1 MKNQYVQI
9 QNWSNVKNLKY
20 ALWRDFFMNKNFRNL
35 VAYAFIVM
43 MPIFLVATI
52 FSWQV
57 NVAQAVKCS
66 DSNNAPY
73 DMSGYRSNVGST
85 YQFKIQAASGGST
98 GWGTDVYTQ
107 DSRLDFMVIHAG
119 ALTVGQT
126 GIVRVTVLGP
136 QSSYTGSARNYIRT
150 SDYGYINGI
159 SYSVVLQQACTSP
172 DYFAYCNVTTDTNYG
187 GYSCHGTCYNGN
199 GNYPTCTL
207 PAATY
212 SCSGTQPSNSS
223 MWDSTTGL
231 PSSAS
236 YTYSSY
242 NSSTQC
248 EYYCNSGYTWNG
260 SSCAA
265 PTYSC
270 SGTQPSNSS
279 MWDSTTGLPSSAS
292 YTYSSYNSSAQCEYS
307 CNSGY
312 TWNGSSCA
320 APTYSCSGTQP
331 SNSSMWDATSG
342 LTSPASYVYS
352 GSNTSAQCEYACAS
366 GYTLSGGSCVP
377 ISATVTN
384 FKICLNSCTSGS
396 PYSVPP
402 SSGLEK
408 FSFGLSDPAKILY
421 ACSGAADC
429 ITSTNTPV
437 PSTWSA
443 NTDADGQN
451 AVDLEIMDSGR
462 YVKVRPKSTGAG
474 KSDIIKAT
482 PQ

>member
-223 MWDSTTGL
+223 MWD
-231 PSSAS
+231 
-236 YTYSSY
+236 
-242 NSSTQC
+242 
-248 EYYCNSGYTWNG
+248 
-260 SSCAA
+260 
-265 PTYSC
+265 
-270 SGTQPSNSS
+270 
-279 MWDSTTGLPSSAS
+279 
-292 YTYSSYNSSAQCEYS
+292 
-307 CNSGY
+307 
-312 TWNGSSCA
+312 
-320 APTYSCSGTQP
+320 
-331 SNSSMWDATSG
+331 ATSG

-384 FKICLNSCTSGS
+384 FKICNNSCTTGS

-402 SSGLEK
+402 TGGITN
-408 FSFGLSDPAKILY
+408 FTFGLGDTRTLC
-421 ACSGAADC
+421 ACSGASDC
-429 ITSTNTPV
+429 TTGTNTQVMSSWSASTPTDPQDAVNLSTNAGYCTTVTP
-437 PSTWSA
+437 
-443 NTDADGQN
+443 
-451 AVDLEIMDSGR
+451 R
-462 YVKVRPKSTGAG
+462 STGVG
-474 KSDIIKAT
+474 KSDIITAT
-482 PQ
+482 PTP